1 MELVVGAT
9 GQVGAEV
16 VRQLSERGLEVRA
29 AVRPDA
35 RTAAIEALPGVELV
49 EGDLFDPA
57 CVERLVAGC
66 EHVIATANG
75 VAPRKR
81 GDTGRLEEVAYPLLI
96 GAARAAG
103 IRRFVYLSVPM
114 PEGHEPLPMQ
124 RHKAI
129 VEDHLRNSG
138 MGYAIV
144 RPSAFMET
152 WLALPGSS
160 IPLRGEPNATLQRDF
175 WFTTVFRR
183 LTGRTIEDRGIMMV
197 NGGPDL
203 RVSFIAIRDVA
214 GILIAATTH
223 ERARDAI
230 LEVGGPEAL
239 SWREVAALY
248 AELLGREVRI
258 RTSPA
263 APMKVMA
270 KLLAPFSLAASN
282 LLALNVTSG
291 SGEAILPS
299 APAAELGVEPLLRVE
314 TFLKEKAALPADG

>member
-16 VRQLSERGLEVRA
+16 VRQLSERGVQVRA
-29 AVRPDA
+29 FVRPDA

-49 EGDLFDPA
+49 EGDLFDPD
-57 CVERLVAGC
+57 CVERLVTGC
-66 EHVIATANG
+66 EHVVATANG
-75 VAPRKR
+75 VAPRRR

-96 GAARAAG
+96 GAARDAG
-103 IRRFVYLSVPM
+103 VRRFVYLSVPM
-114 PEGHEPLPMQ
+114 PEGREPLPMQ

-138 MGYAIV
+138 LGHAIV
-144 RPSAFMET
+144 RPSAFMES

-160 IPLRGEPNATLQRDF
+160 IPLRGEPNATLRRDF
-175 WFTTVFRR
+175 WFTNVFRR
-183 LTGRTIEDRGIMMV
+183 VTGRTIEDRGVMMV

-203 RVSFIAIRDVA
+203 RVSFIAVRDVA
-214 GILIAATTH
+214 RILIAATTH

-230 LEVGGPEAL
+230 IEVGGPEAV
-239 SWREVAALY
+239 SWQEVAELY
-248 AELLGREVRI
+248 GRLLGREVHI

-263 APMKVMA
+263 APLKVMA
-270 KLLAPFSLAASN
+270 KLMAPFSPAASN

-291 SGEAILPS
+291 LGDAILPS

-314 TFLKEKAALPADG
+314 TFLKEKAALPAEG